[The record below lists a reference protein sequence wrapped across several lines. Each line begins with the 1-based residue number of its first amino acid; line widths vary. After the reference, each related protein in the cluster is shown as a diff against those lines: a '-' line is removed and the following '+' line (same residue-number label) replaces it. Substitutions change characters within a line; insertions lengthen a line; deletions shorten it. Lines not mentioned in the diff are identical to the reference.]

1 MVSSV
6 TESLMQARSPMWAI
20 IFLRPQSLASEA
32 QERRD
37 QYDGQLDL

>member
-6 TESLMQARSPMWAI
+6 TESLMQARIPMWAL
-20 IFLRPQSLASEA
+20 IFQLSPSLVTEA

-37 QYDGQLDL
+37 QYGQFGH